1 MTKGG
6 TGRSAPVQCRNT
18 IVPGRDELDQLLD
31 EILDRPQRRKRLEG
45 QIDREFV
52 GERAVLVLDMTG
64 FSRLTQAFGIV
75 EFLLKIR
82 RLRRIADRMV
92 ADHGGDVIKSEADNL
107 YCLFPT
113 AGEALAAGLDILADL
128 PEDVYASIGI
138 GFGPMLLIGDDD
150 MMGNEVNLASK
161 LGEDVAEHG
170 EILLTD
176 AARAALSGDE
186 HVEERMVSI
195 AGLDL
200 RHFAL
205 RR

>member
-1 MTKGG
+1 M
-6 TGRSAPVQCRNT
+6 
-18 IVPGRDELDQLLD
+18 PGRDELDQLLD

-45 QIDREFV
+45 QIDEEFV

-92 ADHGGDVIKSEADNL
+92 ADRGGDVIKAEADNL
-107 YCLFPT
+107 FCLFPS
-113 AGEALAAGLDILADL
+113 AAEALAAARGILSEL
-128 PEDVYASIGI
+128 PEGVYASIGI
-138 GFGPMLLIGDDD
+138 GYGPMLLIGDDD

-161 LGEDVAEHG
+161 LGEDVADNG

-186 HVEERMVSI
+186 HCEERMVSI

-200 RHFAL
+200 LHHAVRSPGPKG
-205 RR
+205 